1 MLIQEKSPPVENGE
15 GFNNISDNTHYSL
28 YANIRHPRPA
38 KHIGLAE
45 LLALCERPSIG
56 PKVDAAAITPFKSDG
71 KTKEHAEVA
80 LYYAVIIDHDN
91 DNLSRDQLASLYD
104 AFGCAYLA
112 FTTSSHLRDGK
123 GQRWKVIIPL
133 AEAFTHPQ
141 YIELAGGLAL
151 MMGTDDAQARGTQVF
166 YAPNKLS
173 ANAPYEFI
181 DCTNRPALD
190 STHWLAEAALACMTV
205 AKPPAQVKPK
215 PHKVSDDNGI
225 IAMVNNAYPIRTLL
239 ESAGYKQRGQK
250 YLSPNSDT
258 GTPGV
263 VVLEHDGKEL
273 AYSHHSAS
281 DPLSRENHNDHALDA
296 FDVAVALFYGGDER
310 AALATEAAK
319 LDPQGQRER
328 QRAFMVEQSG
338 ELAAT
343 AFSTS
348 AAAPQTDLDLAR
360 QLAAE
365 ITPENVLTDPV
376 GVWYWSNNGVWSC
389 QDDRAIKQWVQ
400 NFITGKVDRIGKSKV
415 DSIADLFKNH
425 TYKSHHQFDIGPP
438 ECVNAINGEVTLI
451 NGVWSVMTHN
461 REHYRT
467 TQIPVSYDPN
477 AIAPKFNQFM
487 AEVFNGDNDATE
499 KRLTILEM
507 IGYSLMA
514 HCRHERFIILVG
526 SGANGKSVLL
536 AVLEAL
542 LGSCN
547 VAGVQPSQ
555 FNRSFQRAHLHSKLA
570 NIVTEI
576 RQGEV
581 IDDASLKGIVSG
593 EPTTVEHK
601 FKDPFVMRP
610 FATCW
615 FGTNHMPHTR
625 DFSDA
630 LFRRALVMEFNNRF
644 KPELGNCDPLLKEK
658 LLDEL
663 PGILRLC
670 LDAYARAVRDG
681 FTTPASCQGARER
694 WRLEADQVA
703 QFIEMEC
710 ESDPVARIPP
720 QNLFNA
726 YRNWATEQGIQKKLT
741 QRSFLDRVVALG
753 YERQRSN
760 SVRYISGLKCVR
772 ASSPFLGAGG

>member
-1 MLIQEKSPPVENGE
+1 MLIQELSPPTVKSE
-15 GFNNISDNTHYSL
+15 L
-28 YANIRHPRPA
+28 YTLYDNIRHTDPA
-38 KHIGLAE
+38 KHIGLNE
-45 LLALCERPSIG
+45 LLAMARNPSVG
-56 PKVDAAAITPFKSDG
+56 QKNAAAAITPFHSNG
-71 KTKEHAEVA
+71 KTKSTAEAA
-80 LYYAVIIDHDN
+80 LYYAIVIDHDN
-91 DNLSRDQLASLYD
+91 DNLSRDQLAGIYNG
-104 AFGCAYLA
+104 FECAYLA
-112 FTTSSHLRDGK
+112 FTTSSHLQDGK
-123 GQRWKVIIPL
+123 GQRWKVLLPL
-133 AEAFTHPQ
+133 ADSITHAQ
-141 YIELAGGLAL
+141 YIELASGLAL
-151 MMGTDDAQARGTQVF
+151 MMDADAAQARGTQVF

-181 DCTNRPALD
+181 DCTNRPALALN
-190 STHWLAEAALACMTV
+190 HWLAEAALACMTA
-205 AKPPAQVKPK
+205 AKPQAPANPQPK
-215 PHKVSDDNGI
+215 PRSITDDNGI
-225 IAMVNNAYPIRTLL
+225 ITMVNNAYPIRVLL

-250 YLSPNSDT
+250 YLSPNSST

-263 VVLEHDGKEL
+263 VVLEHEGKEL

-310 AALATEAAK
+310 AALAAEAAK
-319 LDPQGQRER
+319 LDPEGQRQR
-328 QRAFMVEQSG
+328 QRAFMAKQSG
-338 ELAAT
+338 ELAAS
-343 AFSTS
+343 AFGTP

-365 ITPENVLTDPV
+365 ITPQNVLTDPV
-376 GVWYWSNNGVWSC
+376 GVWHWSNDGAWSR
-389 QDDRAIKQWVQ
+389 QDDRAVKQWVQ
-400 NFITGKVDRIGKSKV
+400 KFITGKVDRIGKSKV

-425 TYKSHHQFDIGPP
+425 TYKSHHEFDVGPP
-438 ECVNAINGEVTLI
+438 ECVNALNGEITLI
-451 NGVWSVMTHN
+451 NGVWSVIPHN

-467 TQIPVSYDPN
+467 TQIPVSYDAK
-477 AIAPKFNQFM
+477 AIAPRFNQFM
-487 AEVFNGDNDATE
+487 AEVFNGDNDASD
-499 KRLTILEM
+499 KRTALLEM
-507 IGYSLMA
+507 MGYSLMA

-542 LGSCN
+542 LGSRN

-555 FNRSFQRAHLHSKLA
+555 FSRSFQRAHLHSKLA

-601 FKDPFVMRP
+601 FKDPFMMRP
-610 FATCW
+610 FSTCW

-630 LFRRALVMEFNNRF
+630 LFRRALIVDFNNRF
-644 KPELGNCDPLLKEK
+644 KPELGNCDPQLKDK

-663 PGILRLC
+663 PGILCLC
-670 LDAYARAVRDG
+670 LDSYANAVSHG
-681 FTTPASCQGARER
+681 FTTPMSCQSARER

-703 QFIEMEC
+703 QFIESEC
-710 ESDPVARIPP
+710 EPVTWERIPP
-720 QNLFNA
+720 QLLFNA
-726 YRNWATEQGIQKKLT
+726 YRGWASDNGIQKKLT

-753 YERQRSN
+753 YERQKS
-760 SVRYISGLKCVR
+760 SGIRYICGLKCVR
-772 ASSPFLGAGG
+772 VISPFLGGR